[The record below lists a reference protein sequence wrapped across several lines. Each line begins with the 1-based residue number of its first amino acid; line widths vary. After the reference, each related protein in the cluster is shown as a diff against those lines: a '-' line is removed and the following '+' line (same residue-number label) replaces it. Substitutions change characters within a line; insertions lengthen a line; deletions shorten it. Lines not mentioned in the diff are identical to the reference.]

1 MTISV
6 TKPAKDEA
14 LLEEQLVVE
23 LCDKLSHYLEQ
34 EQIDD
39 VLKAFEY
46 ARRAHLGQFRKSG
59 EAYICHPLSVA
70 ISLSG
75 MRMDVNGIMAAIL
88 HDVIEDSST
97 TKEALAATFNEEV
110 AELVDGV
117 SKLGT
122 IENKSKQESK
132 AESVRKMILAM
143 AKDLRVIMVKLADRL
158 HNMETLG
165 AMAPAK
171 QRVIARE
178 TLDIYVPLA
187 ARLGMNDIRHQLE
200 MLSFAALYPMRNRI
214 LSEAVSKSRG
224 NRTQILTTIEKS
236 ITQRLNA
243 CALVAKVSG
252 REKHLYSIYK
262 KMQRKKISFSDVF
275 DVYAFRIYCHDA
287 DACYRVLGLIHSLFR
302 PLPGRFKDYIA
313 LPKANGYQSLHT
325 IMVGPYGIPLE
336 IQIRTFEMHQ
346 LSETGIAAHWLY
358 KKGDKKASE
367 SNERAKAWLHDL
379 LELQKE
385 AGDSVEFID
394 NLKVDLFPKEVFVF
408 TPKGL
413 VVKMPRGSSMVDFAY
428 AVHTDVGNRC
438 VSARVNRRLVPLQTQ
453 LGNGMTVE
461 VVTHSTAEP
470 NPIWLNYVVTA
481 KARSAIR
488 SYLKHLQKG
497 EAINLGKRLF
507 KRELKSIGLTKK
519 SASTEQLN
527 ELVSVFSFDTLEQLY
542 RAIGL
547 GDCMPFVVVQRLV
560 DIASLADKTLESS
573 KQKTDSPL
581 LIKGTEGIVISLPQ
595 CCRPLPGDP
604 IIGYFNPGR
613 GIVIHRL
620 ECKNSSEDRKKQN
633 QWLNVEWSDKIK
645 GNEFTTDVRIELLNE
660 RGALATIISIISAMD
675 SNIENVSVIEQD
687 GRVSVDL
694 ITITVFDRVHLAAI
708 IRKLKNLS
716 IVLKIIRVKS

>member
-1 MTISV
+1 MTIST

-236 ITQRLNA
+236 ITQRLNEG
-243 CALVAKVSG
+243 ALVAKVSG